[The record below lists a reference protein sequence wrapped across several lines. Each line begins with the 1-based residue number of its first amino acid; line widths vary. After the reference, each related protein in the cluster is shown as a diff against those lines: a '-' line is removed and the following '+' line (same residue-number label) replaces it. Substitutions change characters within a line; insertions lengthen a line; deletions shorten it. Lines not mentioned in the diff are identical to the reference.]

1 MSDEASPD
9 AKQSPGVGESSDE
22 VLYEVRDAVAHIVWN
37 RPERLNALSPS
48 LLDAFRAALS
58 RADSDPA
65 VRVVVFAG
73 AGRAFSAGG
82 DIVSD
87 RARTDTGLPEGV
99 DVGDYM
105 LAMREELLEWHGDYI
120 RLAEMRKPV
129 IAQVHGWCL
138 GGGAWMAVAA
148 DITIA
153 ADDTVFGQP
162 EVRQGMPGGAIWALA
177 AGWKNALRYALT
189 GDHLDAA
196 EALRIGLINEV
207 VPRAELDARVDELA
221 RRIALLPPEA
231 SELNKR
237 MIRRALDAMGFR
249 EALTSTAEVA
259 GWLMGAWRRDGQ
271 GAFDQRA
278 EREGLSA
285 AARARDDPFRPEPFG
300 PRSERDS

>member
-1 MSDEASPD
+1 VSD
-9 AKQSPGVGESSDE
+9 QTDE
-22 VLYEVRDAVAHIVWN
+22 VLYEVRDAVARIVWN

-48 LLDAFRAALS
+48 LLDAFRAALA

-65 VRVVVFAG
+65 VRVIVFSG
-73 AGRAFSAGG
+73 AGRAFSSGG
-82 DIVSD
+82 DIVLD
-87 RARTDTGLPEGV
+87 RARTGAGLPEGV
-99 DVGDYM
+99 DVGEYM
-105 LAMREELLEWHGDYI
+105 LAMRTELLQWHADYI
-120 RLAEMRKPV
+120 RLAEMRTPV

-162 EVRQGMPGGAIWALA
+162 EVRQGMPSGAVWALA

-196 EALRIGLINEV
+196 EALRIGLVNEV
-207 VPRAELDARVDELA
+207 VPRAQLDARVGELA

-237 MIRRALDAMGFR
+237 MVRRAADAMGFR
-249 EALTSTAEVA
+249 EALMTTAEVA
-259 GWLMGAWRRDGQ
+259 GWLMGAWRPDGQ
-271 GAFDQRA
+271 GAFDARA
-278 EREGLSA
+278 AREGFSA

-300 PRSERDS
+300 PRSESGSEPGS